1 MDVRFAPARA
11 AIFACVVLLIAFD
24 ASAQFGVPFA
34 RYRTLETPHFI
45 LIFEPG
51 LEIYAGRTATEA
63 ETAYARLMRAYG
75 STPRGK
81 IRVVLVDQGDIFNGA
96 ATTFPTN
103 RVVAYANT
111 PVDGDVFYARDP
123 VELLSTHELAHI
135 FHLDEARGGW
145 RVLRWVFGRSE
156 LTFPHLFDGDALI
169 EGLATYYE
177 SSLTDGGRVRGSQF
191 PETLRAALLET
202 SGPHLDEAESDP
214 GAWPL
219 DRHYVYGSLFIDHVA
234 KRYRAQTV
242 PDWMARR
249 AGSFRSIVSRG
260 AGVDELF
267 GGNSLSEE
275 WKAWIVAERDEAMG
289 LRDQLQASAPG
300 LAETARVCDIAH
312 FTAFPRASP
321 DGSRIA
327 FLGTDQGR
335 KPLGLYVADL
345 QTCDARRMTRVNSPH
360 AFSWTRDGRSIVFS
374 QLDLVDTARALGD
387 LYRIDVDSG
396 AVTRLTRGAR
406 LASPDVHPNGRTIV
420 AVQYQ
425 RERSR
430 LVTVDVESGT
440 VTELTEFAER
450 TQWGPARWSPDGAL
464 LAAIRFSRF
473 TSLDLVLLSADGRV
487 ARLLTDDR
495 ALEGVPEWDVKA
507 PSGIQRLFFTSDRS
521 GVRELYSLELEGESL
536 RTYLTARVATGIHDV
551 TVVPTSSRSANASA
565 SDRIT
570 IVATVAHADG
580 RHLERLDISHDK
592 WVTVAS
598 PAANP
603 APRPADIALP
613 PLSEKDMF
621 PTKPYAP
628 AGDLIPRGWSPVVAT
643 VEELGLFIGG
653 ATESVDVIGRH
664 SWQAAAAYGP
674 DGRTAGS
681 ANYAYRRFAHAAM
694 FGQFASTWRLEQRI
708 DSSVGELLRLERK
721 RSAAFGVVFPW
732 QTFRRATSVITSFQI
747 EDRHRENDGDFSAVS
762 SADPIQQDPTLVGG
776 GLRLRFG
783 NVQAGLRSISVQD
796 GVRMFAGID
805 YLKATEGDRWRSGWE
820 LGGSLYRSFPSWTT
834 SGRPVLAATVRVA
847 EQRGPAAG
855 RLTAGGLGTSS
866 ILEAGGA
873 DFEVRGY
880 PPGFVAADAM
890 WSARTEMRLPVA
902 RISRGLGALPFYL
915 RGFSSSWF
923 VDSVGAASSADR
935 LRSPQLLSTGAEL
948 STDITLFSFV
958 PIRIRTGV
966 GVPLK
971 SLGPVSSGDGRFYV
985 TAGTSF

>member
-11 AIFACVVLLIAFD
+11 AIFACVLLLLATD

-51 LEIYAGRTATEA
+51 LEIYAGRAATEA
-63 ETAYARLMRAYG
+63 ETAYARLMAAYG

-96 ATTFPTN
+96 ATPFPTN

-111 PVDGDVFYARDP
+111 PVDGDLFYTRDP
-123 VELLSTHELAHI
+123 LELLSTHELAHI

-156 LTFPHLFDGDALI
+156 LTFPHLFDGDAVI
-169 EGLATYYE
+169 EGLATFYE

-191 PETLRAALLET
+191 PETLRAAVLET
-202 SGPHLDEAESDP
+202 NGPHLDEAESDP
-214 GAWPL
+214 AAWPL
-219 DRHYVYGSLFIDHVA
+219 DRHYVFGSLFIDHVA
-234 KRYRAQTV
+234 KRYRARTV

-249 AGSFRSIVSRG
+249 AGSVRSIVSRG
-260 AGVDELF
+260 AGVGDLF

-275 WKAWIVAERDEAMG
+275 WKAWIATERVDALR
-289 LRDQLQASAPG
+289 LRDQLRASAPG
-300 LAETARVCDIAH
+300 LAETTRVCDSAH

-327 FLGTDQGR
+327 FLATDEGR
-335 KPLGLYVADL
+335 QPLGLYVADL
-345 QTCDARRMTRVNSPH
+345 QTCHARRITRVNSPH
-360 AFSWTRDGRSIVFS
+360 AFSWTGDGRSIVFS
-374 QLDLVDTARALGD
+374 QLELVDTARAFGD

-396 AVTRLTRGAR
+396 AVTRLTRSAR
-406 LASPDVHPNGRTIV
+406 LASPDVHPNGRMVV
-420 AVQYQ
+420 AVQYE

-430 LVTVDVESGT
+430 LVTVDLASGT
-440 VTELTEFAER
+440 VTGLTEFAES
-450 TQWGPARWSPDGAL
+450 TQWGPARWSPDGAW
-464 LAAIRFSRF
+464 LAAIRFSRS

-487 ARLLTDDR
+487 VRLLTDDR

-507 PSGIQRLFFTSDRS
+507 PPGIRRLFFTSDRS
-521 GVRELYSLELEGESL
+521 GVRELYSLELEGDSL
-536 RTYLTARVATGIHDV
+536 RTYLAARVATGIHDA
-551 TVVPTSSRSANASA
+551 TVVASSGCAGVD
-565 SDRIT
+565 SDRT
-570 IVATVAHADG
+570 TLVATVTHADG
-580 RHLERLDISHDK
+580 RHLERLDISRDR
-592 WVTVAS
+592 WVPMPS
-598 PAANP
+598 PAAN
-603 APRPADIALP
+603 ATPRPADLEAP
-613 PLSEKDMF
+613 PLAEKDMF
-621 PTKPYAP
+621 PTRPYTP
-628 AGDLIPRGWSPVVAT
+628 ARDLIPHGWSPVFAT
-643 VEELGLFIGG
+643 VEELGLFVGG
-653 ATESVDVIGRH
+653 ATGSVDVIGRH
-664 SWQAAAAYGP
+664 SWRAAAAYGT

-681 ANYAYRRFAHAAM
+681 GSYAYRRFAHAAM

-708 DSSVGELLRLERK
+708 ESSVGELLRLERK

-747 EDRHRENDGDFSAVS
+747 EDRYRENAGDFSAVS

-776 GLRLRFG
+776 GVGLRFG
-783 NVQAGLRSISVQD
+783 NVQKGLRSISVQG
-796 GVRMFAGID
+796 GVGIFAGID

-866 ILEAGGA
+866 ILEAGGS

-902 RISRGLGALPFYL
+902 RISRGLGAFPFYL

-935 LRSPQLLSTGAEL
+935 LGWPQLLSTGAEL

-958 PIRIRTGV
+958 SIRIRTGV